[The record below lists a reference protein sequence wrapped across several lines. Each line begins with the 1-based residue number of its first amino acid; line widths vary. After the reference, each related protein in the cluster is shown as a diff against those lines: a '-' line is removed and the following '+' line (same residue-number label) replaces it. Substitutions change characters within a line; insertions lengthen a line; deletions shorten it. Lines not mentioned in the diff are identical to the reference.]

1 MAENAGRPL
10 TAENKTFAIRAD
22 IAQTR
27 ADMTRTV
34 DAIEERLSPAHL
46 KEQVAD
52 VKENVLGQFQETK
65 DQIKEEIAREI
76 RQAKTAVRDA
86 TVGRVE
92 NMVHDVRDSVSDAGT
107 SVLDTIKA
115 NPIPAAMVAVGLG
128 WLLMGGGSRR
138 TRRSYYSRDGWEMP
152 IDDEQRG
159 VRRMIRQGRRAVA
172 NTVSNVGHDVGEG
185 ASHLVDQASGVA
197 HDVGDKAQELAIQA
211 RETGRRAVREVGYEA
226 RRVERTVE
234 DTMRENPLV
243 VGAIAIAVGAAI
255 GLSLPHTAVEDN
267 LMGEAKEKLIEQG
280 KGVAQGALGTVEKKV
295 SELTGANEAN
305 EDKTSPQSNGLP
317 NGTSRPQHV

>member
-46 KEQVAD
+46 KEQIS
-52 VKENVLGQFQETK
+52 ETK
-65 DQIKEEIAREI
+65 DHIKEEIAREI

-138 TRRSYYSRDGWEMP
+138 TRTRYYRDGWEIP
-152 IDDEQRG
+152 EYEERG
-159 VRRMIRQGRRAVA
+159 ARRVIRQGRRAVA
-172 NTVSNVGHDVGEG
+172 DTVSNVGHRVEEG

-211 RETGRRAVREVGYEA
+211 RETGRRAVRGVGFEA

-255 GLSLPHTAVEDN
+255 GLSLPHTTVEDN
-267 LMGEAKEKLIEQG
+267 LMGEAKEKLLQRG
-280 KGVAQGALGTVEKKV
+280 KGVAEGALQTVEQKV
-295 SELTGANEAN
+295 GELTAPNEPN
-305 EDKTSPQSNGLP
+305 QNDSQPQSNGLP